1 MKRQTKE
8 KENISIFGIKI
19 RGDIFVMLIIFLIGL
34 LLYSVKT
41 YKLDH
46 GKTEVVYAKII
57 DVGITKQAGRR
68 ASKIAYVKF
77 RYNLNGKDATHFLH
91 FFQLEETLEQYHI
104 GDCIEVLVSLEN
116 ENFWKWNESKGSFK
130 CN

>member
-1 MKRQTKE
+1 MKTSK
-8 KENISIFGIKI
+8 KNTFLGIKKST
-19 RGDIFVMLIIFLIGL
+19 GEVIFVVLIIFLLGL
-34 LLYSVKT
+34 LIRGVRT
-41 YKLDH
+41 HKLKY
-46 GKTEVVYAKII
+46 GKTKVVYAEII

-68 ASKIAYVKF
+68 ASKIAYIKF
-77 RYNLNGKDATHFLH
+77 RYNLNGKEATHFLH

-116 ENFWKWNESKGSFK
+116 ENFWRWNESKGTFK